1 MGFGSV
7 RETYVYLQLLC
18 FGLCWIKTASPRSVC
33 HASLCTIFARNLD
46 GSCAL
51 HFVLVEWGLWKQWQ
65 EQGNPRFSRTRLLEP
80 QARHNCGKWWTIYL
94 NLFDS
99 AEQDCLNLK
108 LDTIVASDGQ
118 FIWRVRLLLKRT
130 CLGTSNNQAWSTV
143 TSLQIQPLYIA
154 YIVLLYVVLTTAGQT
169 DLGGLLIVTQFQS
182 RMFMFWVRYQSKML
196 CSFQVG
202 FRVSCLCPF

>member
-1 MGFGSV
+1 MHPSAQ
-7 RETYVYLQLLC
+7 YLHGTLTGVAHCISSRLN
-18 FGLCWIKTASPRSVC
+18 G
-33 HASLCTIFARNLD
+33 
-46 GSCAL
+46 GY
-51 HFVLVEWGLWKQWQ
+51 
-65 EQGNPRFSRTRLLEP
+65 GNSDKNRGTL
-80 QARHNCGKWWTIYL
+80 G
-94 NLFDS
+94 S

-169 DLGGLLIVTQFQS
+169 DLGCLLIVTQFQS